1 MATQP
6 QKDNLIKLF
15 TENIGLNT
23 ESIQSSEVAIQENQS
38 IIDNFDPSCKGL
50 DGQIVSIVGQI
61 NALKAEIVTLYTN
74 AYNVGCGS
82 TVGVTTVYPDTAV
95 DSSYNLSNPS
105 YNSGEPYEVTN
116 QTLSNSNVGF
126 GTFVIYTTNN
136 NQVAGLGSA
145 YAGINSCY
153 RKFGTCNTG
162 DCIDYSNQILQKQNQ
177 IVSLQSQVNTLS
189 ASSNSLRTQRLDYQI
204 RRWADKYTIVILTQ
218 ENQSLEQSISVL
230 NDPTYDSYI

>member
-50 DGQIVSIVGQI
+50 DGQVVSIVGQI
-61 NALKAEIVTLYTN
+61 NALKAEIVTLYDN
-74 AYNVGCGS
+74 AYNVGCGT
-82 TVGVTTVYPDTAV
+82 TVGATKVYPDTAV

-105 YNSGEPYEVTN
+105 YNSGEPYEITN

-126 GTFVIYTTNN
+126 GTFIIYTTNN
-136 NQVAGLGSA
+136 NQVTGLGSA
-145 YAGINSCY
+145 YANLNNCY
-153 RKFGTCNTG
+153 RKLGTCNTG
-162 DCIDYSNQILQKQNQ
+162 DCANYSNQILEKQNQ
-177 IVSLQSQVNTLS
+177 ITSLQSQVS
-189 ASSNSLRTQRLDYQI
+189 AIVSSSNSLRTQRLDYQI
-204 RRWADKYTIVILTQ
+204 RRWSDKYTIVILTQ
-218 ENQSLEQSISVL
+218 ENQSLQQSISIL
-230 NDPTYDSYI
+230 NNPDYDPYI